1 MPMSISKHAR
11 GLAKTYGVPYVTN
24 RYGKQAGAVA
34 SYLLSKK
41 PGKAK
46 ASAAQAIKNTNLA
59 SYLDRK
65 YEKKCGVEI
74 KQVDNAVTAASTTTT
89 CAALS
94 GGQPFVGIA
103 QGLTDATRIG
113 NTIEVKSCK
122 FKVNF
127 YAGAASTGVTNI
139 RIIVCKQSQMQLA
152 ALTGAALLQDPTNI
166 RSPLIMDKQRSFSVI
181 KDFTFKLAA
190 FSSGDAASAKSWTWT
205 YRPKHCHSI
214 KWTQADTTGVIGNM
228 LEGNLIV
235 FVFHEQNGA
244 VSVPSYNLYTRA
256 EWTDV

>member
-1 MPMSISKHAR
+1 MPYGIKRLAR
-11 GLAKTYGVPYVTN
+11 TYAVPAITN
-24 RYGKQAGAVA
+24 RYGKAAGAA
-34 SYLLSKK
+34 ANLLLAKR

-46 ASAAQAIKNTNLA
+46 VSAAQAIKNTNLA
-59 SYLDRK
+59 SYLDKK

-103 QGLTDATRIG
+103 QGLTDSTRIG

-127 YAGAASTGVTNI
+127 YAGAASTGVTNV

-190 FSSGDAASAKSWTWT
+190 FSSGDAASSKSWTWT

-235 FVFHEQNGA
+235 MVFHEQSGA